1 MNARFAIPF
10 ALRLLLFTLV
20 AVAAAGS
27 AHAVL
32 LPVLSPD
39 GGRYA
44 TYRPVK
50 VTCGT
55 AGATLRYTLCG
66 LEPTAADPL
75 VASGASITL
84 SSDSQLRVKAFG
96 TDGTTSL
103 KTADYRFIGQISANG
118 SHTLLLQPN
127 GVVWAWGSNA
137 YGQLGD
143 GTLVSRAAPARVAAL
158 GKAKAIVAGSRHSL
172 VVLDDGTVWAWGENV
187 AGQLGLG
194 HTFSAGFLLLLQQ
207 IPANG
212 SAVIVAPT
220 LHGGAVGRT
229 GSLQPFGAVMLRDD
243 LVATVRLKFE
253 LPALGITVVVGP
265 DLDPGAIG

>member
-20 AVAAAGS
+20 DVAAAGS

-55 AGATLRYTLCG
+55 AGAALRYTLYG

-84 SSDSQLRVKAFG
+84 SSDTQLRVKAFG
-96 TDGTTSL
+96 AVRSFCAPRRAWVP
-103 KTADYRFIGQISANG
+103 KRSPR
-118 SHTLLLQPN
+118 S
-127 GVVWAWGSNA
+127 WGSA
-137 YGQLGD
+137 RGGQQVAGAFRTRGLE
-143 GTLVSRAAPARVAAL
+143 RPAR
-158 GKAKAIVAGSRHSL
+158 
-172 VVLDDGTVWAWGENV
+172 
-187 AGQLGLG
+187 
-194 HTFSAGFLLLLQQ
+194 
-207 IPANG
+207 
-212 SAVIVAPT
+212 
-220 LHGGAVGRT
+220 
-229 GSLQPFGAVMLRDD
+229 
-243 LVATVRLKFE
+243 
-253 LPALGITVVVGP
+253 
-265 DLDPGAIG
+265 